1 MSTKMDILNAVEA
14 EVRSTIESM
23 LDDPYDYFSLEGME
37 DEAAMMDIDEV
48 RRHVA
53 RKLSHGPE
61 MV

>member
-14 EVRSTIESM
+14 EVRSTIDSM
-23 LDDPYDYFSLEGME
+23 IDNPQDYFSLEGME
-37 DEAAMMDIDEV
+37 YEAATMDIDEV
-48 RRHVA
+48 RRYVA